1 MSNAIATFAASTEPQ
16 HTTDREAGRF
26 VFWTTFF
33 LVSIWALL
41 LGAMSGWI
49 HPAFLLLC
57 PWLYVRFELYAHE
70 LLHCRSGK
78 QLNPILRLMMV
89 AQSVVHMD
97 YDGYR
102 LYHLDHHRFLGT
114 RDDPEHYLVSSSTW
128 GALIKSLFCIEVGTL
143 RHLRLHRRSFKWTSW
158 LELGLQ
164 AGVFAGLLVWNWQVF
179 LIYFAVMRVGIG
191 VADFYFHHCL
201 HNDDHPAA
209 RWFRRTNER
218 YPWLFGTIL
227 GYDTISILI
236 WHDEHHDSPRV
247 AARCLHELSKPP
259 AAPAPAP
266 HFPAPAAPRERVLS
280 ATTPDEPPA

>member
-164 AGVFAGLLVWNWQVF
+164 AGVFPGLLVWNWQVF
-179 LIYFAVMRVGIG
+179 LIYFAVMRGGIG
-191 VADFYFHHCL
+191 V
-201 HNDDHPAA
+201 
-209 RWFRRTNER
+209 E
-218 YPWLFGTIL
+218 
-227 GYDTISILI
+227 ISILI
-236 WHDEHHDSPRV
+236 WHDAHHDSRRV
-247 AARCLHELSKPP
+247 AGRCLHELSKPP